1 MVGDI
6 EDPRRVEPAY
16 LLDDRAMLEG
26 WLEFHRITL
35 LLKCEGLD
43 DAARKRRPVQTSLL
57 SLHGLV
63 RHMAEVERNWFR
75 RVLLRDA
82 SDTVDLFKRRPRRQR
97 ACSRSTTPTGRPT
110 SPPGT
115 ASATP
120 AAGLLPHITWQTPAL
135 RRGEPVLPALDI
147 HPHDRGIRPP
157 QWPRRPHPGDGR
169 RLRRLVGAVAGPAL
183 DGFLPSTGGRRLC
196 RRRPRFARSAA

>member
-26 WLEFHRITL
+26 WLEFHRMTL
-35 LLKCEGLD
+35 VLKCEGLD
-43 DAARKRRPVQTSLL
+43 DAARKRRPVETSLL

-82 SDTVDLFKRRPRRQR
+82 STPWIYSKDGFDDNELFPLDDADWETDLAVWRGECDASRQ
-97 ACSRSTTPTGRPT
+97 A
-110 SPPGT
+110 
-115 ASATP
+115 ASAHQL
-120 AAGLLPHITWQTPAL
+120 ADAGL
-135 RRGEPVLPALDI
+135 RRGEPVPC
-147 HPHDRGIRPP
+147 
-157 QWPRRPHPGDGR
+157 
-169 RLRRLVGAVAGPAL
+169 AGYTP
-183 DGFLPSTGGRRLC
+183 T
-196 RRRPRFARSAA
+196 